1 MENEQQAQK
10 NYRPEPQRK
19 SISVGVALI
28 LGISGIIITAIIAG
42 TIIFTSG
49 AKVLDNLNVQ
59 DLNGLQVQINEQ
71 DNETSVSVDI
81 NKSKEMYTNT
91 DLGFSFYNNPELGN
105 VELKTN
111 TGTTG
116 KIFFGTQGCTVENN
130 FCMFVG
136 GTTPNY
142 TFPGELNANEVSKYP
157 SDAELESLSAN
168 GYMYEKRVNSHGAEY
183 VLIHGK
189 KETDMPYIGEGQAV
203 AIFKLT
209 SSSDFKALGFQ
220 LVSGDMYSFMQVIES
235 VKVF

>member
-1 MENEQQAQK
+1 MENEKQPQNNYQQK
-10 NYRPEPQRK
+10 PLEKRM
-19 SISVGVALI
+19 SVGVALI

-49 AKVLDNLNVQ
+49 AKVLDNLDVR
-59 DLNGLQVQINEQ
+59 DLDGLQVQINEQ
-71 DNETSVSVDI
+71 GNETFVSVDI
-81 NKSKEMYTNT
+81 NESKEMYTNSE
-91 DLGFSFYNNPELGN
+91 LGFSFYQNKELGN
-105 VELKTN
+105 FVFKKG

-116 KIFFGTQGCTVENN
+116 KNFFGTQGCEAGDN
-130 FCMFVG
+130 FCMFLG
-136 GTTPNY
+136 GVTADY

-168 GYMYEKRVNSHGAEY
+168 GYMYEKRVNTHGVQY

-189 KETDMPYIGEGQAV
+189 KETDMPYIGENQVV

-220 LVSGDMYSFMQVIES
+220 LVSGDMHNFMQIIES
-235 VKVF
+235 VNVF